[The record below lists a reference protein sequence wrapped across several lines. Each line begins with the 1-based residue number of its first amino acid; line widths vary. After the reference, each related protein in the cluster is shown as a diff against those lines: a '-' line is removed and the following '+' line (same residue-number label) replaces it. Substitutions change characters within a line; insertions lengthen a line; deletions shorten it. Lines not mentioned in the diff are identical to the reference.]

1 MLIRIP
7 GASPRTQQGMFLI
20 EALLGILIFSMGI
33 LALVGLQAAAISAQ
47 SDARYRTEAA
57 TLADRLMSHIWV
69 NVDRTSAATIQTS
82 LAKFQHQTGGAN
94 CSFTGTASSNALVT
108 DWVSDVT
115 ASGTGLP
122 GAVSA
127 MQQITINTASGGF
140 NQVSITLCWI
150 APRAATTSRHTVV
163 SFIN

>member
-1 MLIRIP
+1 MLTVHRRLD
-7 GASPRTQQGMFLI
+7 ARHQQGMFLI

-33 LALVGLQAAAISAQ
+33 LALVGMQAAAISAQ

-82 LAKFQHQTGGAN
+82 LANFQHQTGGAN
-94 CSFTGTASSNALVT
+94 CTFTGTASSSALVT

-115 ASGTGLP
+115 AAGTGLP
-122 GAVSA
+122 GASSA
-127 MQQITINTASGGF
+127 MQQITINTAAGGF

-150 APRAATTSRHTVV
+150 APRAVTTSRHTVV